1 MPKDKDNRRYVTI
14 SVTDEQ
20 CERLRAYAERNG
32 LVTAGKPSAGLAAKR
47 LALSALDGEGTLDAA
62 LPYIDAIAERVEQR
76 VTMVCSRGTR
86 ASLATLILLSLQKDH
101 APAAA
106 LDALNAEETYKA
118 AWNMAGLTLKQDA
131 RKPSLYRTVSPA
143 LSKLYRSEQGKDA
156 LLDYMEEMDSTK
168 VIYALD
174 EGDISEWLKAMINY
188 RLTADSVANR
198 PRSMEERD
206 IRAREIR
213 RVARSTLLRI
223 LAEMGIETLEDTWH
237 FQDGSAYSRDEGWH
251 TPDAREDVYRST
263 RIHGEYAGR
272 DTRDPNWREA

>member
-1 MPKDKDNRRYVTI
+1 MARDAKNGRTVSIYLSNEECGALEDYAQKNALTTSGRP
-14 SVTDEQ
+14 SVGKAVKALVLSGIDGD
-20 CERLRAYAERNG
+20 YAM
-32 LVTAGKPSAGLAAKR
+32 SAAK
-47 LALSALDGEGTLDAA
+47 
-62 LPYIDAIAERVEQR
+62 PIIDAIAERVEQR

-118 AWNMAGLTLKQDA
+118 VWNMAGLTLQQDA

-156 LLDYMEEMDSTK
+156 LLDYMEKMDSTK

-188 RLTADSVANR
+188 RLTTDTVTSR

-213 RVARSTLLRI
+213 RGARSTLLRI
-223 LAEMGIETLEDTWH
+223 LAEMGIETLEDAWH